1 MNDETLRLLITIL
14 RLNGSNAAPREIELE
29 YLRAGK
35 LIVAY
40 RAHLAEHPGED
51 PRRLMN

>member
-1 MNDETLRLLITIL
+1 MDDETLRLIITIL
-14 RLNGSNAAPREIELE
+14 RMNGSNAAPREIELE

-35 LIVAY
+35 LVAY

-51 PRRLMN
+51 PRRLTN